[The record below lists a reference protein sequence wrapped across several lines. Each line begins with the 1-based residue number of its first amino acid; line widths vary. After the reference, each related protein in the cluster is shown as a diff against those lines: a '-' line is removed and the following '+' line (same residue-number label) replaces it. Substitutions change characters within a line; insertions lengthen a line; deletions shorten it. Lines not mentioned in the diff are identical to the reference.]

1 MPNVLKKIAR
11 TMFVDDSVAPLLKA
25 PKKSRLARMVTER
38 ELIEAESAIGRTLF
52 GPMPRH
58 VVRRDF
64 FNLDASTWIWH
75 EVTRNDTGGME
86 EKTTRYEIQPRG
98 ILKIQAGPRY
108 SYLEGAELRNF
119 TLAVKAYYE
128 RVTTTIYKQISPGNE

>member
-1 MPNVLKKIAR
+1 MPRVLKKIAL
-11 TMFVDDSVAPLLKA
+11 TMFADNTVTPLLKS
-25 PKKSRLARMVTER
+25 PRKSRLAKMVTER
-38 ELIEAESAIGRTLF
+38 ELIEAESAIGRAIF

-75 EVTRNDTGGME
+75 EVTRNSRGGME
-86 EKTTRYEIQPRG
+86 ETTTRYEVQPRG
-98 ILKIQAGPRY
+98 ILKIQSGPRY

-119 TLAVKAYYE
+119 TLAVKAYYD
-128 RVTTTIYKQISPGNE
+128 RVVTSMYQQTPRPGA